1 MSLVQ
6 DTETLLAD
14 AVYTLTYST
23 LNAMANGGA
32 FKVTY
37 PPEVEYSGTLS
48 TCEVAYSGI
57 TYTMSS
63 CSVDTTTRVITVAGG
78 FTPSVPLGGSIA
90 IKLGLITNPEMQ
102 YATTF
107 SILSYTA
114 DNFLYEVDEVISGLI
129 P

>member
-1 MSLVQ
+1 MTLSQ

-14 AVYTLTYST
+14 AVYSLTYT
-23 LNAMANGGA
+23 TMNPMANGGA

-48 TCEVAYSGI
+48 TCSVVHSGT

-63 CSVDTTTRVITVAGG
+63 CSVDTATSTITVAGG
-78 FTPSVPLGGSIA
+78 FTPSVAKGDSIT
-90 IKLGLITNPEMQ
+90 INLGLITNPEMQ

-114 DNFLYEVDEVISGLI
+114 DNFLYEVDEVVSGLI